1 MRKSVAS
8 CLLLLVA
15 LLATVCAQT
24 PAPAPALSQPIDQC
38 LQCQTYGQCALAYKG
53 MPGQFCGKWVSAAGV
68 LPCCCPANSACA
80 MPKDSKACLC
90 KEVPPP
96 KKSTPIWVWILVAIG
111 VILIGVGIYF
121 CFCRPSADDEVVFV
135 ETQQPVYVQQ
145 PQPVVYQQQQYGQ
158 QPVVYQQQPMYV
170 QQTVVHDNDG
180 GMGVGAGVAIGA
192 AAGLVGGLALGAAL
206 DSGAHGGGGG
216 GYGGGYGGGDDEGT
230 FGGDF

>member
-1 MRKSVAS
+1 MRKSIAS

-24 PAPAPALSQPIDQC
+24 PAPALSQPVDQC
-38 LQCQTYGQCALAYKG
+38 LQCQVYGQCALAYKNT
-53 MPGQFCGKWVSAAGV
+53 PGQFCGKFLSSGV
-68 LPCCCPANSACA
+68 AFPCCCPTNSACA
-80 MPKDSKACLC
+80 MPKDNKSCLC
-90 KEVPPP
+90 KELPPP
-96 KKSTPIWVWILVAIG
+96 KKSTPFWVWILVAIG

-135 ETQQPVYVQQ
+135 ESQQPVYVQQ
-145 PQPVVYQQQQYGQ
+145 P

-216 GYGGGYGGGDDEGT
+216 GYGGGDDEGT